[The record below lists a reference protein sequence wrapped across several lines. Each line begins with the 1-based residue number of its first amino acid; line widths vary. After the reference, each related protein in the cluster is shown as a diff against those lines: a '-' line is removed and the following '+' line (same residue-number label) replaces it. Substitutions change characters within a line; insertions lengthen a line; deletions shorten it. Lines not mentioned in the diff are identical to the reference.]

1 MRVLAGPEIVEE
13 GGQEEKNAE
22 EEPIDDSRQI
32 QLLSESMRGLVNSQM
47 FRLVR
52 RHSASREPLAA
63 AQHITLA
70 RIK

>member
-47 FRLVR
+47 FR
-52 RHSASREPLAA
+52 
-63 AQHITLA
+63 
-70 RIK
+70 